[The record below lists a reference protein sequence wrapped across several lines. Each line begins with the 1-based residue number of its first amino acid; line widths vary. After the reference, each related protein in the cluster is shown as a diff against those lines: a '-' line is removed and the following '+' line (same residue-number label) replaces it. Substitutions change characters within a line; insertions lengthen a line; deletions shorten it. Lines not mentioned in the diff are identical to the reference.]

1 VVVVIDKV
9 LLLDCGLSTIS
20 KKDLSLSS
28 DGMLVS
34 SRLSPFLGF
43 LTRMMEEDGL
53 GGAPHRIRL
62 SRMTMGMISRMG

>member
-9 LLLDCGLSTIS
+9 LLDCGLSTIS

-43 LTRMMEEDGL
+43 LTRMMEDGL
-53 GGAPHRIRL
+53 GGAPHQIRL